1 MPLDTKVRYRLGWIL
16 LVLPLLFNVA
26 LGSAP
31 KCDKTPLGQEAQ
43 KTPGENGFYVTV
55 AGSPRLYRPGQ
66 VYTVSLAGMRMD
78 EGDIEPKKVKF
89 IDFMIVA
96 ESNLP
101 STEVSGLGTF
111 QTMPGDAM
119 SKFRY
124 NITGSSDNVPQSVCL
139 CFELSIDISVLA
151 TNVAMLLWQHLHSQR
166 RRFMFFGQLQRWAV
180 VAST

>member
-1 MPLDTKVRYRLGWIL
+1 MIDVQARNTLGWAKMPLDTKVRHRLGWIL
-16 LVLPLLFNVA
+16 LMLPLV

-31 KCDKTPLGQEAQ
+31 KCDKTPLGQEAS

-96 ESNLP
+96 ESDLP

-124 NITGSSDNVPQSVCL
+124 
-139 CFELSIDISVLA
+139 EL
-151 TNVAMLLWQHLHSQR
+151 
-166 RRFMFFGQLQRWAV
+166 
-180 VAST
+180 

>member
-1 MPLDTKVRYRLGWIL
+1 MIDVQARNTLGWAKMPLDTKVRHRSGWL
-16 LVLPLLFNVA
+16 LLLLPLV

-31 KCDKTPLGQEAQ
+31 KCDKTPLGQEAS

-96 ESNLP
+96 ESDLP

-124 NITGSSDNVPQSVCL
+124 
-139 CFELSIDISVLA
+139 EL
-151 TNVAMLLWQHLHSQR
+151 
-166 RRFMFFGQLQRWAV
+166 
-180 VAST
+180 